1 MIIYPVIIY
10 PVIQVSKDQVNG
22 RINDI
27 INKGASTVKINKLP
41 QSNSL
46 TAKFTSPKGEAEEG
60 REFLNDNR
68 CHIMRLKNANICR
81 LHLST
86 ADLIRYLY
94 CNR

>member
-22 RINDI
+22 RINAI

-46 TAKFTSPKGEAEEG
+46 TAKFTSP
-60 REFLNDNR
+60 
-68 CHIMRLKNANICR
+68 
-81 LHLST
+81 
-86 ADLIRYLY
+86 
-94 CNR
+94 

>member
-41 QSNSL
+41 HQTLLQPNSPP
-46 TAKFTSPKGEAEEG
+46 PKVKQRKEG
-60 REFLNDNR
+60 N
-68 CHIMRLKNANICR
+68 
-81 LHLST
+81 S
-86 ADLIRYLY
+86 
-94 CNR
+94 